1 MLYSD
6 SSVIIKATGSDK
18 VKTIKKIAKMFIK
31 TMLILGILAVI
42 SVFLINMYVT
52 NTAEKRMY
60 SEESVLPRDADCII
74 VLGAGLK
81 ADGTP
86 NHMLRDRLDLAV
98 NLYEA
103 GICKKLLLTGDHG
116 SDGYDEV
123 NAMKDYVLSKG
134 VPAEHV
140 FLDHAGFS
148 TYDSMY
154 RARNIFCVE
163 KAIVVTQKY
172 HLYRAVYIGNGLGMD
187 IYGISSDPYTYVGQ
201 AARNIR
207 EYLARVKDVFSVAF
221 DVKPEYLGEKI
232 DINTASSEATYG

>member
-1 MLYSD
+1 MN
-6 SSVIIKATGSDK
+6 VIKKLIKAMLFIG
-18 VKTIKKIAKMFIK
+18 IIAA
-31 TMLILGILAVI
+31 LAVF
-42 SVFLINMYVT
+42 SVNIYVT
-52 NTAEKRMY
+52 SKAEKMMY

-81 ADGTP
+81 PDGTP

-116 SDGYDEV
+116 TNSYDEV
-123 NAMKDYVLSKG
+123 NAMKNYVLSKG
-134 VPAEHV
+134 VPAEQV

-154 RARNIFCVE
+154 RAKEIFCVE
-163 KAIVVTQKY
+163 KAIVITQKY
-172 HLYRAVYIGNGLGMD
+172 HLYRAVYIGDRLGMEV
-187 IYGISSDPYTYVGQ
+187 YGINSDPYTYVGQ
-201 AARNIR
+201 TARNIR

-221 DVKPEYLGEKI
+221 KVKPEYLGEKI

>member
-1 MLYSD
+1 M
-6 SSVIIKATGSDK
+6 KA
-18 VKTIKKIAKMFIK
+18 IKKIAKKFIRI
-31 TMLILGILAVI
+31 MLILGILAI
-42 SVFLINMYVT
+42 IAVFFINMYVT
-52 NTAEKRMY
+52 GTAEKRMY
-60 SEESVLPRDADCII
+60 SKESVLPRNADCII

-81 ADGTP
+81 PDGTP

-116 SDGYDEV
+116 TNGYDEV
-123 NAMKDYVLSKG
+123 NAMKNYVLSKG
-134 VPAEHV
+134 VPAEQV

-154 RARNIFCVE
+154 RAKEVFCVE

-172 HLYRAVYIGNGLGMD
+172 HLYRAVYIGNGLGID
-187 IYGISSDPYTYVGQ
+187 IYGMNSDPYIYVGQ
-201 AARNIR
+201 TARNIR

-221 DVKPEYLGEKI
+221 KVRPEYLGEKI

>member
-1 MLYSD
+1 M
-6 SSVIIKATGSDK
+6 KA
-18 VKTIKKIAKMFIK
+18 VKKIAKKLIK
-31 TMLILGILAVI
+31 IMLVLGILAVMA
-42 SVFLINMYVT
+42 VFFINMYVT
-52 NTAEKRMY
+52 GTAEKRMY
-60 SEESVLPRDADCII
+60 SEESILPRDADCII

-81 ADGTP
+81 PDGTP
-86 NHMLRDRLDLAV
+86 NHMLRDRLDLAI

-103 GICKKLLLTGDHG
+103 DICKKLLLTGDHG

-154 RARNIFCVE
+154 RAKEIFCVE
-163 KAIVVTQKY
+163 KAIVITQKY
-172 HLYRAVYIGNGLGMD
+172 HLYRAVYIGNGLGID
-187 IYGISSDPYTYVGQ
+187 IYGMNSDPYTYVGQ
-201 AARNIR
+201 AARDIR

-221 DVKPEYLGEKI
+221 KVKPEYLGEKI
-232 DINTASSEATYG
+232 DINTASSEVTYG

>member
-1 MLYSD
+1 M
-6 SSVIIKATGSDK
+6 KA
-18 VKTIKKIAKMFIK
+18 VKKIAKKLIK
-31 TMLILGILAVI
+31 IMLVLGILAVMA
-42 SVFLINMYVT
+42 VFFINMYVT
-52 NTAEKRMY
+52 GTAEKRMY
-60 SEESVLPRDADCII
+60 SEESMLPRDADCII

-81 ADGTP
+81 PDGTP
-86 NHMLRDRLDLAV
+86 NHMLRDRLDLAI

-103 GICKKLLLTGDHG
+103 DICKKLLLTGDHG

-154 RARNIFCVE
+154 RAKEVFCVE
-163 KAIVVTQKY
+163 KAIVITQKY
-172 HLYRAVYIGNGLGMD
+172 HLYRAVYIGNGLGID
-187 IYGISSDPYTYVGQ
+187 IYGMNSDPYTYVGQ
-201 AARNIR
+201 VARDIR

-221 DVKPEYLGEKI
+221 KVKPEYLGEKI
-232 DINTASSEATYG
+232 DINTASSEVTYG

>member
-1 MLYSD
+1 M
-6 SSVIIKATGSDK
+6 KA
-18 VKTIKKIAKMFIK
+18 IKKIAKKFIRI
-31 TMLILGILAVI
+31 MLILGILAI
-42 SVFLINMYVT
+42 IAVFFINMYVT
-52 NTAEKRMY
+52 GTAEKRMY
-60 SEESVLPRDADCII
+60 SKESVLPRNADCII

-81 ADGTP
+81 PDGTP
-86 NHMLRDRLDLAV
+86 NHMLRDRLDLAI

-116 SDGYDEV
+116 TNGYDEV
-123 NAMKDYVLSKG
+123 NAMKNYVLSKG
-134 VPAEHV
+134 VPAEQV

-154 RARNIFCVE
+154 RAKEVFCVE

-172 HLYRAVYIGNGLGMD
+172 HLYRAVYIGNGLGID
-187 IYGISSDPYTYVGQ
+187 IYGMNSDPYIYAGQ
-201 AARNIR
+201 TARNIR

-221 DVKPEYLGEKI
+221 KVRPEYLGEKI